1 MRLTSGRTELSSGRT
16 RTRTGPEVAAGPADR
31 TRRVSHRNRRT
42 QRLFPEAFRRRRNSD
57 TPCGAGPMSKGVQTQ
72 RGREAAAGRC
82 SRRSPLRRA
91 GGADPS
97 VRAGQS
103 ALPARARPGATP
115 VRGRSARRLRP
126 LATGASV
133 PHTRTAFAD
142 RANEPTAGEA
152 ARAGFSR
159 GRLRPA
165 HVPWARRSLGGQ
177 SPRHAAP
184 WVLDLT
190 PLRPVP
196 CWASLG
202 VSAGKTGVTMLSG
215 AEQNRNESCKDSGL
229 RLSVRYFPGTS
240 V

>member
-1 MRLTSGRTELSSGRT
+1 
-16 RTRTGPEVAAGPADR
+16 
-31 TRRVSHRNRRT
+31 
-42 QRLFPEAFRRRRNSD
+42 
-57 TPCGAGPMSKGVQTQ
+57 MSKGVQTQ

-91 GGADPS
+91 AGADPSARARTPRCGTDPS

-115 VRGRSARRLRP
+115 VRGRSARRRRP

-142 RANEPTAGEA
+142 RADEPTAGEA

-202 VSAGKTGVTMLSG
+202 VSAGKTGNDALGARNRIGTRAVRTLGSACRSGTSRAQVCERGQPSG
-215 AEQNRNESCKDSGL
+215 A
-229 RLSVRYFPGTS
+229 VAT
-240 V
+240 